1 MMKIADNTITQGQFM
16 FLILQT
22 QIGVGVLS
30 LPHQVQS
37 EAKGAGWISVLIA
50 GLISQLVILLL
61 WALVK
66 RFPYSTIYEFLPQL
80 FGKFAGTILGLA
92 YVLYAIFTS
101 ADILVLFSD
110 IVSRWIL
117 PASPKWVI
125 ILIVIGTCMYMAVEN
140 LRNIS
145 RFLVATSILIPVF
158 LALTIYSLTVNIHPD
173 YIFPLTEAGW
183 LNIIKGSQ
191 KALFSMVGFELIL
204 LAYPFVEGKSGGKL
218 KAISMANL
226 FVTLL
231 YAFMTFT
238 CLVIFSPKEIE
249 VIPEPLL
256 YMLKSFTFNVIERID
271 LIFLS
276 IWSVSVF
283 TTFISYIFMGM
294 MGLGQY
300 FHKGNHKKA
309 AWWAG
314 IICFVLAVWPGEPE
328 TIRLYDQIFSIGSF
342 IIIIAVPLLLLGW
355 SYLFKVKGETN
366 A

>member
-1 MMKIADNTITQGQFM
+1 MKIADNTITQGQFM
-16 FLILQT
+16 FFILQT

-37 EAKGAGWISVLIA
+37 SAKGAGWISVIIA
-50 GLISQLVILLL
+50 GLASQLIILFL
-61 WALVK
+61 WALNK
-66 RFPYSTIYEFLPQL
+66 RFPSSTIYEFLTQL
-80 FGKFAGTILGLA
+80 FGKFTGTILGLA
-92 YVLYAIFTS
+92 YVSYAIFTS

-117 PASPKWVI
+117 PATPRWVV
-125 ILIVIGTCMYMAVEN
+125 ILIVIVTCMYMAVEN
-140 LRNIS
+140 LRNIA

-158 LALTIYSLTVNIHPD
+158 LALAIYSMMVNMNVD

-183 LNIIKGSQ
+183 LDIIKGSQ

-204 LAYPFVEGKSGGKL
+204 LAYPLVEGNSGGKL
-218 KAISMANL
+218 KAISLANL
-226 FVTLL
+226 LVTLL
-231 YAFMTFT
+231 YSFLTFT
-238 CLVIFSPKEIE
+238 CLVIFSPREIE

-314 IICFVLAVWPGEPE
+314 IICFVLAVWAGQPE
-328 TIRLYDQIFSIGSF
+328 KIRLYDKIFSIGSF
-342 IIIIAVPLLLLGW
+342 IMIMVVPLLLLGW
-355 SYLFKVKGETN
+355 SYLFKVKGETST
-366 A
+366 